1 MTEYSEAIFTDKAT
15 KHVALLQ
22 YISDQLRCYAEE
34 LEVQDE
40 VLPAFA
46 DMLDELVSE
55 LQSAKSQGSNT
66 SQPKQAAIQ

>member
-1 MTEYSEAIFTDKAT
+1 MTEYSEAIFTDKTT
-15 KHVALLQ
+15 KRVALLQ

-46 DMLDELVSE
+46 DMLDELASE
-55 LQSAKSQGSNT
+55 LQTAKE
-66 SQPKQAAIQ
+66 PAKAADAIRRTAAQ

>member
-1 MTEYSEAIFTDKAT
+1 MTEYSEAVFTDKTT

-34 LEVQDE
+34 LEVQDQ

-46 DMLDELVSE
+46 DMLDELAGE
-55 LQSAKSQGSNT
+55 LQMPKEPAKATATMGKTAVQ
-66 SQPKQAAIQ
+66 

>member
-1 MTEYSEAIFTDKAT
+1 MTEYSEAIFTDKTT

-34 LEVQDE
+34 LEAQDE

-46 DMLDELVSE
+46 DMLDELTGE
-55 LQSAKSQGSNT
+55 LQTAKE
-66 SQPKQAAIQ
+66 PKGAEPQVQQIAIQ